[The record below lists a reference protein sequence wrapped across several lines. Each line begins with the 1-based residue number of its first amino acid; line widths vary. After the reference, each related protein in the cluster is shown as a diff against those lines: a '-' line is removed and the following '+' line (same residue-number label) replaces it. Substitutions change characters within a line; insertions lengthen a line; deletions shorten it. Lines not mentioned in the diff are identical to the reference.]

1 MVGILGR
8 LSFGPRV
15 RAQVW
20 KQLGRLLENRMRLA
34 DALALLREQAERR
47 GSPRADVYAHI
58 LRTLGAGRTL
68 GQALEGGFASRE
80 EILLIS
86 FAQDS
91 SRLPGG
97 LALAASVLEA
107 REKILKCLWGALAYP
122 LVLLLLIVAMMVIVA
137 ERVMP
142 QLALLLN
149 PETWSGAPYLLYLQS
164 AFVVSWQGVFCA
176 LAVVAGVVVIVLSFS
191 RWTGP
196 GRRLADKVMPWSM
209 YRLTVGTLWLY
220 AVATRMSAGHQI
232 SGILRDM
239 ATDSGT
245 SPYLREIVRR
255 ILDCSGKGEDF
266 GQALKNSGMGFP
278 SEDLVDTLAVYS
290 RMPDFQQHII
300 ELADGWLAD
309 GIETIQRLAGKL
321 KVSVFVLIISEL
333 CLVALAIGGL
343 QSQFQGGL

>member
-20 KQLGRLLENRMRLA
+20 KQLGKLLENRMRLT
-34 DALALLREQAERR
+34 DALALLREQAQRR

-68 GQALEGGFASRE
+68 GQALEGFAGRE

-97 LALAASVLEA
+97 LSLAAKVLEA
-107 REKILKCLWGALAYP
+107 REKILKSLWGALAYP
-122 LVLLLLIVAMMVIVA
+122 FVLLLLIVVMMVIVA

-142 QLALLLN
+142 QLVLLSD
-149 PETWSGAPYLLYLQS
+149 PEVWSGAPWLLYLQS
-164 AFVVSWQGVFCA
+164 SFVASWQGIFCA
-176 LAVVAGVVVIVLSFS
+176 LAVVAGAVVIVLSFS

-196 GRRLADKVMPWSM
+196 GRRLADRAMPWSI

-239 ATDSGT
+239 ATDPGT

-278 SEDLVDTLAVYS
+278 SEELVDTLAVYS

-300 ELADGWLAD
+300 KLADGWLDD
-309 GIETIQRLAGKL
+309 GIDAIQRLAGRL
-321 KVSVFVLIISEL
+321 RVFAFLLIISEL

-343 QSQFQGGL
+343 QSQFQGGI

>member
-1 MVGILGR
+1 MAGITR
-8 LSFGPRV
+8 ISFGPRV

-20 KQLGRLLENRMRLA
+20 KQLSKLLENRMRLT

-47 GSPRADVYAHI
+47 GSLRAGVYAHI
-58 LRTLGAGRTL
+58 LRTIGAGRTL
-68 GQALEGGFASRE
+68 GQALEGFSSRE

-91 SRLPGG
+91 SRLADG
-97 LALAASVLEA
+97 LALAAKVLDA
-107 REKILKCLWGALAYP
+107 RDRILKSLWSALAYP
-122 LVLLLLIVAMMVIVA
+122 FVLFLLVIVMMVIVA
-137 ERVMP
+137 QRVMP
-142 QLALLLN
+142 QLVLLSN
-149 PETWSGAPYLLYLQS
+149 PETWHGAPYLLYLQS
-164 AFVVSWQGVFCA
+164 SFVASWQGFFCA
-176 LAVVAGVVVIVLSFS
+176 LAIVASAVVIVLSFP
-191 RWTGP
+191 RWTGF
-196 GRRLADKVMPWSM
+196 GRRIADKIMPWSI

-239 ATDSGT
+239 ATDPGT
-245 SPYLREIVRR
+245 SPYLREIVQR

-266 GQALKNSGMGFP
+266 GQALKTSGMAFP
-278 SEDLVDTLAVYS
+278 SSELVDTLAVYS

-300 ELADGWLAD
+300 DLADGWLAD
-309 GIETIQRLAGKL
+309 GIEMIQHLAGKL
-321 KVSVFVLIISEL
+321 KVSVFVLIISQL